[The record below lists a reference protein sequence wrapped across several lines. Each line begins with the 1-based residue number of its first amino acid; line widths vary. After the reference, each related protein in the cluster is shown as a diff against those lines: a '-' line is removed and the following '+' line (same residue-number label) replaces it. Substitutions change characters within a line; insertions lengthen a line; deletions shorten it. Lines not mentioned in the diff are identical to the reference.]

1 MYYVCLK
8 CKYTNA
14 SCSVCIMLRVC
25 VFWGLNIWYW
35 CARSSFGKTVF
46 PALSMEHVIALQHA
60 CSSSCRTEF
69 FM

>member
-1 MYYVCLK
+1 MYYVCSK
-8 CKYTNA
+8 YKYTNA

-46 PALSMEHVIALQHA
+46 PALSMEHVIAL
-60 CSSSCRTEF
+60 
-69 FM
+69 